1 MTVLFERC
9 MIACALYEEF
19 WLKYVNWLIR
29 AEPKMADGEEKIRD
43 VYKRACQN
51 HLPGMNLH
59 KSDTVNIEEKFSV

>member
-1 MTVLFERC
+1 

-59 KSDTVNIEEKFSV
+59 KSDFSV